1 MANITGDP
9 LAKWVQD
16 QIRIRQQIIGNNPEV
31 LTLDQRVL
39 YNNNKNAWV
48 RLASSVD
55 LIEGSDDLRKN
66 LNLPNNSGDLL
77 AKNFV
82 LFGGIYSIDNSY
94 SRLGGV
100 VPNLNERNNALRAA
114 QYSYGLGSSEY
125 GYVPMPGLDSVKIS
139 HVNRGAIRNYDI
151 QLTVHNKDQLE
162 IIEALYLRI
171 GYYMLLEWGH
181 TNYVTSDS
189 EFISSPEFYTQAFN
203 TFFEKGKKDSDVEIG
218 ISEYKEK
225 SGGNYDGALIK
236 ITNFSWDFNSNGS
249 YGISLKGVSK
259 GGIID
264 SLVLDGPVTLNDTI
278 TNLTDYKIVAKTTDE
293 KKAILK
299 KLGRNAKKED
309 IDSVYNKAIADNLSL
324 AGGYEK
330 LIEVGA
336 AIRVDPLSLN
346 PPTTLDVGSSLS
358 EIDDNSATIILDQ
371 NKSVFNKRLFS
382 LNLTLKNIK
391 WNTKY
396 KVNYKKS
403 SLDNR
408 TEILTQQGISSL
420 SELISIKFINPENNK
435 NAFEFN
441 YITLGG
447 LLEIIKQEILPHS
460 KNGAKGIKVSNGYND
475 NYMFTH
481 FFQHSTD
488 PEVCLIPFS
497 DGGEALREILSNSF
511 RVEDNPYAGRLMAIH
526 VNLEF
531 IATTLAASF
540 DPESSQANLYSF
552 LDKLVYGI
560 QNALGNINSF
570 IITFDEENGLQIK
583 DDTIIPGVV
592 VDDPNEAHPLRLYGV
607 LPNIEGSFVR
617 NVSVQ
622 SEITNKLVTQIS
634 IGSTASNNSANPNAS
649 LLARWNEGLLDR
661 VQNNTNNLES
671 NVSGS
676 EFKKDLDKKY
686 NEHIE
691 KFIIPLY
698 KDFKYPGK
706 DVITSA
712 SNTLILLLEYDL
724 GIKTINGNIPGKGFI
739 PVNLTL
745 GLDGIS
751 GILPYQRLMVTSEI
765 LPKNYAN
772 KIDFIVQGIDN
783 TIQNNTWTTT
793 LNTLS
798 VAKKSDKTKN
808 VQFKDNGEFSIPKS

>member
-39 YNNNKNAWV
+39 YNNNRNAWV

-391 WNTKY
+391 WSTKY

-676 EFKKDLDKKY
+676 EFKKDLDRKY

-751 GILPYQRLMVTSEI
+751 GILPYQRLIVTSEI

>member
-1 MANITGDP
+1 
-9 LAKWVQD
+9 
-16 QIRIRQQIIGNNPEV
+16 
-31 LTLDQRVL
+31 
-39 YNNNKNAWV
+39 
-48 RLASSVD
+48 
-55 LIEGSDDLRKN
+55 
-66 LNLPNNSGDLL
+66 
-77 AKNFV
+77 
-82 LFGGIYSIDNSY
+82 
-94 SRLGGV
+94 
-100 VPNLNERNNALRAA
+100 
-114 QYSYGLGSSEY
+114 
-125 GYVPMPGLDSVKIS
+125 
-139 HVNRGAIRNYDI
+139 
-151 QLTVHNKDQLE
+151 
-162 IIEALYLRI
+162 
-171 GYYMLLEWGH
+171 
-181 TNYVTSDS
+181 
-189 EFISSPEFYTQAFN
+189 
-203 TFFEKGKKDSDVEIG
+203 
-218 ISEYKEK
+218 
-225 SGGNYDGALIK
+225 
-236 ITNFSWDFNSNGS
+236 
-249 YGISLKGVSK
+249 
-259 GGIID
+259 
-264 SLVLDGPVTLNDTI
+264 
-278 TNLTDYKIVAKTTDE
+278 
-293 KKAILK
+293 
-299 KLGRNAKKED
+299 
-309 IDSVYNKAIADNLSL
+309 
-324 AGGYEK
+324 
-330 LIEVGA
+330 
-336 AIRVDPLSLN
+336 
-346 PPTTLDVGSSLS
+346 
-358 EIDDNSATIILDQ
+358 
-371 NKSVFNKRLFS
+371 
-382 LNLTLKNIK
+382 
-391 WNTKY
+391 
-396 KVNYKKS
+396 
-403 SLDNR
+403 
-408 TEILTQQGISSL
+408 
-420 SELISIKFINPENNK
+420 
-435 NAFEFN
+435 
-441 YITLGG
+441 
-447 LLEIIKQEILPHS
+447 
-460 KNGAKGIKVSNGYND
+460 
-475 NYMFTH
+475 MFTH

-497 DGGEALREILSNSF
+497 DGGEALREILSNFF

-698 KDFKYPGK
+698 KDFKYPGR